1 MFPNRVLEYC
11 KTYLWLI
18 LESLIS
24 LIKILKK
31 IIVNLNSLHTVEVN
45 LERSLSLSP
54 IHDEINKIN
63 LNTYKIA
70 SCIGPLDVIIQ
81 FISITVAET
90 GYRDVRFYFS

>member
-1 MFPNRVLEYC
+1 M
-11 KTYLWLI
+11 
-18 LESLIS
+18 
-24 LIKILKK
+24 
-31 IIVNLNSLHTVEVN
+31 EVN

-70 SCIGPLDVIIQ
+70 SCIGPLYVIIQ
-81 FISITVAET
+81 FISITFAET